1 MTASVPRQDDPDEA
15 PPQPQPRPHRWVVI
29 AVVLLFVSA
38 GAVGVL
44 LFVQPQS
51 CGTCS
56 GCGSTSNGPTPIG
69 GAPPLSMGAPTPGGG
84 ANNRSYEMAVNP
96 GSGLR
101 WGNLTFEVQTSDGV
115 AVSPQPDWSVL
126 AKGGSQGSSSSLGT
140 YDFSSSQWTSGG
152 SILMI
157 SGQALVLELGT
168 TDLAGAGD
176 RLVVTY
182 SLACLGPGTVYASL
196 P

>member
-1 MTASVPRQDDPDEA
+1 MTASVPRHDDPDDA
-15 PPQPQPRPHRWVVI
+15 PPQPRPHRWVVI

-69 GAPPLSMGAPTPGGG
+69 GAPPLSIGAPTPGGG
-84 ANNRSYEMAVNP
+84 PENHSYEVPVTP

-101 WGNLTFEVQTSDGV
+101 WGNLTFGVESSSGV
-115 AVSPQPDWSVL
+115 AVAPLSDWSVV
-126 AKGGSQGSSSSLGT
+126 AKSGSQGSSSSFGT
-140 YDFSSSQWTSGG
+140 YNFTSSRWTTGGSVLMTSSQT
-152 SILMI
+152 
-157 SGQALVLELGT
+157 LVLELGT
-168 TDLAGAGD
+168 TDLADRGD
-176 RLVVTY
+176 LLVVTY
-182 SLACLGPGTVYASL
+182 SGTCFGSGQTSEPL